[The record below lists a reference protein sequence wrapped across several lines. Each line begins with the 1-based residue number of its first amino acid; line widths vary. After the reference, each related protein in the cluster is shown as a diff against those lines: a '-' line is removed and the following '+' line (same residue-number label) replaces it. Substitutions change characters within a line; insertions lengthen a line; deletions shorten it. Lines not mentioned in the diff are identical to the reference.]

1 MPVLWVLA
9 AIAPK
14 DGACAQWG
22 IYAHWGIYALQGAPT
37 VQVQDRTIGEF
48 QNHDT
53 GVNLIL

>member
-14 DGACAQWG
+14 D
-22 IYAHWGIYALQGAPT
+22 GAPT

>member
-9 AIAPK
+9 ATAPK
-14 DGACAQWG
+14 DGT
-22 IYAHWGIYALQGAPT
+22 PT

-53 GVNLIL
+53 GVNPIL